1 MAGGASMGSR
11 RRGAGGIISGINIT
25 PLCDI
30 LLVLLIIF
38 MVASTY
44 IVAQTLKVELPKTAS
59 TDGAASTPLTL
70 TLQRTGTIR
79 WNGVEIDEPSLKK
92 ALASVVSTNKDAEL
106 IISADAKVE
115 HGRVV
120 HYIDLAKLAGIT
132 KFAINVEQGTK

>member
-1 MAGGASMGSR
+1 MGGGSSIGGSR
-11 RRGAGGIISGINIT
+11 NRRGAMINNINVT

-44 IVAQTLKVELPKTAS
+44 IVAQTLKVELPKSAS
-59 TDGAASTPLTL
+59 SDGSADTPLTMIL
-70 TLQRTGTIR
+70 EHEGAVR
-79 WNGVEIDEPSLKK
+79 WNGEVVTEVILKK
-92 ALASVVSTNKDAEL
+92 QLAGAVAENRDAEL

-120 HYIDLAKLAGIT
+120 HFIDIAKLAGIT
-132 KFAINVEQGTK
+132 KFAINVEQAPE

>member
-11 RRGAGGIISGINIT
+11 RRGAGGMIIGINVT

-44 IVAQTLKVELPKTAS
+44 IVSQTLKVELPKSGS

-70 TLQRTGTIR
+70 TLQRSGTIR
-79 WNGVEIDEPSLKK
+79 WNGNELDEAALKK
-92 ALASVVSTNKDAEL
+92 ALASALQANSQAEL
-106 IISADAKVE
+106 IISADEKVE

-120 HYIDLAKLAGIT
+120 HFIDLAKLAGVT
-132 KFAINVEQGTK
+132 KFAISVEQSKK